1 MRFDHRP
8 TVMDIG
14 NTAATTSLSGR
25 NHEERD
31 KNETDCANHRGH
43 GRSRGVR
50 YNPEDANLP
59 RRVDGP
65 CDRTLPAASAAASS
79 SSASDRELPGRIDG
93 SGRDELSASASTTAA
108 TAGTQ
113 VGRTRLNAKG
123 RRYLRRPFS
132 LRGAI

>member
-8 TVMDIG
+8 TAVDIG

-65 CDRTLPAASAAASS
+65 CDRTLPAASAA
-79 SSASDRELPGRIDG
+79 SSAPARHLPGRNDGSGRRELPG
-93 SGRDELSASASTTAA
+93 SAATTAA
-108 TAGTQ
+108 TAGAQ
-113 VGRTRLNAKG
+113 VR
-123 RRYLRRPFS
+123 
-132 LRGAI
+132 

>member
-8 TVMDIG
+8 TAVDIG

-93 SGRDELSASASTTAA
+93 SGRDKLPASAATAAA

-113 VGRTRLNAKG
+113 VGRTRLNPWG

-132 LRGAI
+132 LRRAI